1 MGRRPQERNAS
12 RCCGNTSRT
21 ITCKTQKTSN
31 TFSSTK
37 RWARSSETKESVPL
51 VWLSFWEPTYHQSKE
66 PVKTEKVQQYLNH
79 QCHTINLSNS
89 SLQISIQKK
98 ENISRCL
105 IMMLNLICLNFNGTF

>member
-31 TFSSTK
+31 TFSPTK
-37 RWARSSETKESVPL
+37 RWARSLETKESVPL

-66 PVKTEKVQQYLNH
+66 PVKTEKST
-79 QCHTINLSNS
+79 TIFESSMPHNLFK
-89 SLQISIQKK
+89 QFQFA
-98 ENISRCL
+98 
-105 IMMLNLICLNFNGTF
+105 NFDLEERKFLKMTNYNVKTILFIL